1 MPIIDVPEAPDL
13 SDTTPPDGKCAIVS
27 SLLRALRRPG
37 PSTNRTMG
45 VRCGV
50 GKVPRIGAW
59 LPSPLPVSWVPA
71 GVSNRHDLNVR

>member
-13 SDTTPPDGKCAIVS
+13 SDTAPPDENCEIVAS
-27 SLLRALRRPG
+27 PLRPKAAR

-50 GKVPRIGAW
+50 GKVPRIGVW
-59 LPSPLPVSWVPA
+59 LPSPLPVSWVPP